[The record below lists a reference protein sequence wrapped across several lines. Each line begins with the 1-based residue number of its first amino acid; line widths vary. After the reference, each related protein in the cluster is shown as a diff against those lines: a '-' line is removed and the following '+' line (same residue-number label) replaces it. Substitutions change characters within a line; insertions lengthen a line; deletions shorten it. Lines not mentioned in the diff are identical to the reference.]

1 MAKCPVQQEKVLKLL
16 THDYQ
21 NHIHHYETDD
31 YIRKLR
37 KMITNLALR
46 NDFLEQKNN
55 YLPKV
60 LKNDN
65 EILNFSHKE
74 IETVDQLEKNNNY
87 GALTITYDPNY
98 FPQLLI
104 TPLWEQEN
112 YIKRVLS
119 KFINENRFKSV
130 YGSYELQQ
138 NGRIHFHGIIPIYD
152 YNKLDEEIANY
163 FTSYT
168 GTKQKAVKI
177 KPVDDVQGWLDY
189 INKKDKYK
197 KILEYQL
204 RNDYIKYT
212 K

>member
-119 KFINENRFKSV
+119 KYINENRFKSV

-138 NGRIHFHGIIPIYD
+138 NGRIHFHGIIPY
-152 YNKLDEEIANY
+152 YANAEELENEMARH
-163 FTSYT
+163 FTNHI
-168 GTKQKAVKI
+168 GKRQKSVLI
-177 KPVDDVQGWLDY
+177 KPVNDIQGWLNY
-189 INKKDKYK
+189 INKNDKYK

-204 RNDYIKYT
+204 RRSY
-212 K
+212 